1 MDDASAGAATSQPEA
16 EASPKKRGQDSVLIC
31 DGCFEFKRSAIIGRN
46 GFSVV
51 RRGRDVQRGRLVA
64 IKCFSGEET
73 ARGDAD
79 DEWVEQLQEQYRD
92 ECLMLRRLHG
102 GGAAEAEV
110 DAPPAPVVRLL
121 GFSSAG
127 GRDPAP
133 ADDG

>member
-1 MDDASAGAATSQPEA
+1 MDDASASAATSQPEA

-31 DGCFEFKRSAIIGRN
+31 DGCFEFKRSAII
-46 GFSVV
+46 
-51 RRGRDVQRGRLVA
+51 GRDVQRGRLVA

-121 GFSSAG
+121 GFSGAG

>member
-31 DGCFEFKRSAIIGRN
+31 DGCFEFKRSAII
-46 GFSVV
+46 
-51 RRGRDVQRGRLVA
+51 GRDVQRGRLVA